1 MNEWF
6 EREWVSIAQ
15 VFMIQTTVKEKGEET
30 KKMFYGITS
39 VSRKH
44 ADAARILDLKREHWF
59 IENRLHYRRDVT
71 LGEDA
76 SQVRSHGARSA
87 S

>member
-1 MNEWF
+1 
-6 EREWVSIAQ
+6 
-15 VFMIQTTVKEKGEET
+15 MIQTTVKEKGEET